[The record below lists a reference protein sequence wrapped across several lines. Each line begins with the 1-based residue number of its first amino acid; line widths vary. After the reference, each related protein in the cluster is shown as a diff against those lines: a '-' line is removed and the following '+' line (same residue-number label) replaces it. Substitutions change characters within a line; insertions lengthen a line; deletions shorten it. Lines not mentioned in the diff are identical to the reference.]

1 MIITAFVRNAFA
13 AAMMCGALCAGVA
26 LAEDMPGAQDHPM
39 IGRYDS
45 SEIVGYTIT
54 EFDEAKYID
63 GPFSPGNAENGTGP
77 GFKTAEGKATL
88 IYYKLPQGRSSLE
101 VMRNYEAALKAK
113 GFTIA
118 FTCTNTDGSCFESGQ
133 PDAAYFVGSAIG
145 PALSLPKLD
154 DNYVHNWF
162 DQKARYM
169 LGKRAAPQGTVFAS
183 LFFGESASGNVVVAR
198 IIESKA
204 METAKIVFL
213 DAGQMEQS
221 LDASGRVS
229 LYGILFD
236 FDRDTLRPDS
246 RPTLEE
252 IAKLMRDKPALR
264 LQIVGHT
271 DNQGTAPY
279 NLDLSARRAGRVV
292 GELATAYAV
301 APERLT
307 ARGAGFTEPVAPND
321 TEEGRAKN
329 RRVELIAQ

>member
-1 MIITAFVRNAFA
+1 MISKALVRKVFGAVMVCGAFSVGAAFA
-13 AAMMCGALCAGVA
+13 DV
-26 LAEDMPGAQDHPM
+26 PGSHDHPLV
-39 IGRYDS
+39 GRYDG
-45 SEIVGYTIT
+45 SEIVGYTVT
-54 EFDEAKYID
+54 AFDEARYID
-63 GPFSPGNAENGTGP
+63 GPFDPANAENGTGP

-113 GFTIA
+113 GFTIV

-133 PDAAYFVGSAIG
+133 PDAAYFIGTAIG

-162 DQKARYM
+162 EQKARYM
-169 LGKRAAPQGTVFAS
+169 LGKFTGPQGTVYAS

-198 IIESKA
+198 IIETKQ
-204 METAKIVFL
+204 MESAKIVL
-213 DAGQMEQS
+213 LNAGEMEKS
-221 LDASGRVS
+221 LDTSGRVN

-236 FDRDTLRPDS
+236 FDRDTLRPNS

-252 IAKLMRDKPALR
+252 IAKLMQAKPSLK

-271 DNQGTAPY
+271 DNQGTGPY

-292 GELATAYAV
+292 EELETAYGV
-301 APERLT
+301 APERLV
-307 ARGAGFTEPVAPND
+307 ARGAGFAEPVAPND
-321 TEEGRAKN
+321 TEEGRARN

>member
-1 MIITAFVRNAFA
+1 MISTALVRKVFR
-13 AAMMCGALCAGVA
+13 AAMVCGALCGGAAFADV
-26 LAEDMPGAQDHPM
+26 PGSQDHPL
-39 IGRYDS
+39 IGRYDG
-45 SEIVGYTIT
+45 SEIVGFTVT
-54 EFDEAKYID
+54 AFDEARYID
-63 GPFSPGNAENGTGP
+63 GPFDPVNAESGTGP

-88 IYYKLPQGRSSLE
+88 IYYKLPKGRSSLE

-113 GFTIA
+113 GFAIA
-118 FTCTNTDGSCFESGQ
+118 FTCSNTDGSCFESGQ
-133 PDAAYFVGSAIG
+133 PDAAYFIGTAVG

-169 LGKRAAPQGTVFAS
+169 LGTLAGPQGTVYAS

-198 IIESKA
+198 IIETKQ
-204 METAKIVFL
+204 MESAKIVFL
-213 DAGQMEQS
+213 NAGQMEQS
-221 LDASGRVS
+221 LDTSGRVS

-236 FDRDTLRPDS
+236 FDRDSLRTDS

-252 IAKLMRDKPALR
+252 IAKLMQARPSLK

-271 DNQGTAPY
+271 DNQGTEPY

-292 GELATAYAV
+292 GELVTAYGV
-301 APERLT
+301 AAARLT
-307 ARGAGFTEPVAPND
+307 ARGAGFAEPVAPND
-321 TEEGRAKN
+321 TEAGRAKN